1 MEIEIKLKKK
11 KKEPCLLELQLHC
24 NMLHLVTHPESH
36 WDMHANAAMQ

>member
-1 MEIEIKLKKK
+1 MEIEIKLKNQ
-11 KKEPCLLELQLHC
+11 EPCLLKLRLHC